1 MTDLPVPTP
10 KTTTYRGAISHVE
23 QIQWERLNEITV
35 ADAIFK
41 WLAVCRTWVD
51 NFRFVSASGAKFW
64 RIIFEPEST

>member
-1 MTDLPVPTP
+1 MTGLPVPTP

-41 WLAVCRTWVD
+41 WLA
-51 NFRFVSASGAKFW
+51 
-64 RIIFEPEST
+64 RIFHQLGGEILYNPC